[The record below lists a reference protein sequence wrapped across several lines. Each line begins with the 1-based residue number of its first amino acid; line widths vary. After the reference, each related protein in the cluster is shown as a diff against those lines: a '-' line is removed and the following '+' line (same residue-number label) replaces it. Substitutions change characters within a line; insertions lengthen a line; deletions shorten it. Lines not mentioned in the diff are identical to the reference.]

1 MKKSEIRNIVA
12 ALESLPLK
20 ECKDREMKISLI
32 QDRVYLK
39 RLAADIEADIA
50 SLRSEIIG
58 EKQEM
63 VNEYFAAMQSNDN
76 AKAKELLPE
85 IKDVV
90 MDFDKA
96 SMQLLN
102 QDVPVSIPCK
112 VSERALLDFVVDT
125 EAVDMV
131 DSLLLNLT

>member
-1 MKKSEIRNIVA
+1 MKKSEIRNIVS

-20 ECKDREMKISLI
+20 ECEDREMKISLI

-39 RLAADIEADIA
+39 RIAAEIEADIA

-58 EKQEM
+58 DKQDK
-63 VNEYFAAMQSNDN
+63 VNEYFAAVQSNDN
-76 AKAKELLPE
+76 DKAKELLPE

-96 SMQLLN
+96 STQMLN

-112 VSERALLDFVVDT
+112 VNERALLDFVVDT
-125 EAVDMV
+125 DAVDMA